1 MWKNCTVNS
10 NYEVSDDGDVRR
22 KDTGKIL
29 KQKLD
34 KSNILM
40 VNLSFGKRGYA
51 KYFIVHR
58 LVAEAFIPNP
68 DNKPWVRHIDGNI
81 INNNASNLEW
91 TDAKFVPQPHGE
103 KSYNSKLTQ
112 EQVNYCRRVYKP
124 RDSQCGLSALAE
136 KFHVGKSTMSYI
148 LNNIT
153 YK

>member
-10 NYEVSDDGDVRR
+10 SYEVSDDGDVRR

-29 KQKLD
+29 KQRLD

-40 VNLSFGKRGYA
+40 VNLSFGKRDYA
-51 KYFIVHR
+51 KYFIVHK
-58 LVAEAFIPNP
+58 LVAEAFVPNP
-68 DNKPWVRHIDGNI
+68 KNKPWVRHIDGNV

-91 TDAKFVPQPHGE
+91 TDAKFVSQPHGE

-124 RDSQCGLSALAE
+124 RDSQYGLSALAE
-136 KFHVGKSTMSYI
+136 KFHVGKSTMSYV
-148 LNNIT
+148 LNNVT